1 MPNLKIIVW
10 CLILIC
16 FRFMIRIFFIE
27 LVLNKWKAEK
37 RLGENIAFLNFFPSR
52 FFFNSFSWDHKL
64 YFKPPKYGKYHQVK
78 GSQKCEYRNV
88 LFKGGKRSNLQ
99 RLTLQKGRFLGLIF
113 ALKVC
118 LHMREEKLVL
128 REINC
133 GLRVGSNSC
142 KVKFGV
148 MVYKGW
154 DGCLKHTVIT

>member
-1 MPNLKIIVW
+1 MGSITKLKEV
-10 CLILIC
+10 
-16 FRFMIRIFFIE
+16 
-27 LVLNKWKAEK
+27 
-37 RLGENIAFLNFFPSR
+37 
-52 FFFNSFSWDHKL
+52 
-64 YFKPPKYGKYHQVK
+64 
-78 GSQKCEYRNV
+78 RNVNTKKV

-154 DGCLKHTVIT
+154 DGCLKNTVIT